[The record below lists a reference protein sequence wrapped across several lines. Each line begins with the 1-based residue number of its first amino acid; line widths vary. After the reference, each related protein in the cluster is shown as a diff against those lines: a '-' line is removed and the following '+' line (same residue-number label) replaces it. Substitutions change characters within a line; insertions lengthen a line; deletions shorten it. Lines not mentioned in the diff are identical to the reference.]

1 MTVPVGEMPQRRI
14 GPIRLVPGVR
24 PAQVALFVMV
34 VIGAL
39 CVVTFLPM
47 MQAVV
52 FTEILD
58 VPRAEQ
64 GRLAGNLVTTQ
75 QLAVLC
81 FIGLAGS
88 LADRLGRRRILAVA
102 LGGYALCMALY
113 PLASGVAA
121 LYLLQFCF
129 GLMTTGHIT
138 GSATIIADYPD
149 DASRG
154 KFVAANL
161 LLQAALSAVLVGWVG
176 ARLPGWLVAGG
187 ATPGEAGR
195 LAFWSVAGVALCA
208 AIATWLWLE
217 DPPRRGAIPPATV
230 SAGTPGTRPGVARSA
245 LRGFLDNLARVIAH
259 GRRNPRF
266 GLVMTMGFVI
276 RSDYFVMLSFVSL
289 WVVNAA
295 AEKGVSSI
303 EALKTAGLLMLTLKL
318 ATAAA
323 QAVFGFV
330 ADRVERSRLLVT
342 SLLLTGLSLVSTAL
356 VSDVFSVAMFVVVAV
371 IGITE
376 SALIVCGQT
385 MLGAEAPPELRGSA
399 MGVFYFTGT
408 LGVVIMSA
416 VSGLLFDRIGY
427 SAPFVMIGLLNLVFA
442 MLGAAK
448 LWRDPAPAPPSSAR
462 SGSGVDRASTAKRL
476 PDS

>member
-1 MTVPVGEMPQRRI
+1 MPVPAGDMPRRRI
-14 GPIRLVPGVR
+14 GPIQLVPGVR
-24 PAQVALFVMV
+24 PAQVALFVTI

-52 FTEILD
+52 FTEILG
-58 VPRAEQ
+58 VPRGEQ

-88 LADRLGRRRILAVA
+88 LADRLGRRRLLAAA

-113 PLASGVAA
+113 PLAGGVAA

-138 GSATIIADYPD
+138 GTATMIADYPE

-187 ATPGEAGR
+187 ASPGEAGR
-195 LAFWSVAGVALCA
+195 YAFWIVA
-208 AIATWLWLE
+208 AIALSAAIVALLWLE
-217 DPPRRGAIPPATV
+217 DPPRRSTGAPALAPTA
-230 SAGTPGTRPGVARSA
+230 AGGAPGRSQGRMRTA
-245 LRGFLDNLARVIAH
+245 LRAFLDNLGRVIAH

-266 GLVMTMGFVI
+266 GLVMSMGFVI

-295 AEKGVSSI
+295 AERGIPSI

-330 ADRVERSRLLVT
+330 ADRVERSRLLVL
-342 SLLLTGLSLVSTAL
+342 SLLLTGLSLISTAL
-356 VSDVFSVAMFVVVAV
+356 VGDVFSLAMFVVVAV

-416 VSGLLFDRIGY
+416 VSGLLFDRVGY
-427 SAPFVMIGLLNLVFA
+427 SAPFVLIGLLNLVFA
-442 MLGAAK
+442 ALGAAM
-448 LWRDPAPAPPSSAR
+448 LFR
-462 SGSGVDRASTAKRL
+462 DRALAPTAPTR
-476 PDS
+476 PDA